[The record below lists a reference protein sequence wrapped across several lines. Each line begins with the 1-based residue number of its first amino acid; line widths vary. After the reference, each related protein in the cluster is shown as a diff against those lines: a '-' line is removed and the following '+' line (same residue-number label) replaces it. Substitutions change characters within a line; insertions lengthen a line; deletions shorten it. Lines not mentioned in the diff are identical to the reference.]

1 MFLRKS
7 FREGVP
13 FVYYVNIGFKQI
25 FINSFNNLLVL
36 NALALRKIY
45 KGLAMKS
52 EISFADSTLL
62 KAYRATIRLN
72 NDYYWE

>member
-25 FINSFNNLLVL
+25 FINGFNNLLVL
-36 NALALRKIY
+36 NALALGKIY

-52 EISFADSTLL
+52 EISFAEGFF
-62 KAYRATIRLN
+62 
-72 NDYYWE
+72 WQFFE